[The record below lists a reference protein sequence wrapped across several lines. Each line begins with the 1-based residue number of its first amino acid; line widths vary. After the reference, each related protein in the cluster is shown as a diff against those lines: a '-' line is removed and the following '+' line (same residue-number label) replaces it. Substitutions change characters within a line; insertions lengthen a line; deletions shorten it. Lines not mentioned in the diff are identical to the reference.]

1 MRSRVEYLRDIL
13 LSVDRISRYTKGLDA
28 REFSQ
33 NEMVIDAVMRNL
45 EIMGEA
51 ASKLPEETQRAYSSI
66 PWAEMM
72 VSGKYILE
80 EYEEVDPM
88 NVWDI
93 ILLLGHLRPY
103 LLGAIENEEIDPDV
117 N

>member
-1 MRSRVEYLRDIL
+1 MRERVEYLKDIL

-28 REFSQ
+28 RSFAQ

-51 ASKLPEETQRAYSSI
+51 ASKLPQETHKAYSSI

-72 VSGKYILE
+72 VSGKYILD
-80 EYEEVDPM
+80 EYDEVDPS

-93 ILLLGHLRPY
+93 ILLLGHLR
-103 LLGAIENEEIDPDV
+103 LSILRAIDQEENE
-117 N
+117 